1 MTNQILSSTDLMM
14 DEDLKNIDIRFTVK
28 QFDLSIFKANNT
40 EFIEKLRD
48 SVCQSL
54 KIDKN
59 SLNKY
64 HKQTSL
70 GRINSARIDCFN
82 KINRL
87 TDWKHGIA
95 KTISPHIQY
104 LLGHDLA
111 IQRQMN
117 ISIQAPND
125 SSSILEPH
133 QDYRSGDSPFQK
145 VIWIP
150 MTGCKESNSLF
161 LENRDGRFE
170 PIECDFGDIII
181 FDPNT
186 IHGNIL
192 NKTDNTRVSIN
203 FRIKNWFTP
212 DLGEQVPD
220 RQFGI
225 YYEDFIFS
233 RSTLR
238 AFNLLKESI

>member
-1 MTNQILSSTDLMM
+1 IHSIGRRKRMTDKIFSSTDLIMN
-14 DEDLKNIDIRFTVK
+14 EDLRNIELRFTTK
-28 QFDLSIFKANNT
+28 RFDLCIFKANNT
-40 EFIEKLRD
+40 EFLEKLKETI
-48 SVCQSL
+48 CQSL
-54 KIDKN
+54 SIDENRLHKYHE
-59 SLNKY
+59 LNKIE
-64 HKQTSL
+64 S
-70 GRINSARIDCFN
+70 INSARIDCFN
-82 KINRL
+82 KINRIV
-87 TDWKHGIA
+87 DWKLGVA

-104 LLGHDLA
+104 LIGHDLA

-117 ISIQAPND
+117 VSIQAPND
-125 SSSILEPH
+125 STSILEPH

-150 MTGCKESNSLF
+150 MTACRESNSLF
-161 LENRDGRFE
+161 LENKDEELE
-170 PIECDFGDIII
+170 PIECDFGDIVI

-192 NKTDNTRVSIN
+192 NNTDSTRLSVN

-225 YYEDFIFS
+225 YYEDFIF
-233 RSTLR
+233 
-238 AFNLLKESI
+238 